1 MTLSTIHAVLPGEDR
16 GEPLDYSG
24 GAKSRPIRAE
34 VVRAWRVRAQRAE
47 EKVARRDATIARLS
61 ERVDLPLCAADL
73 AVQARIPLTQA
84 RRVWRVLT
92 EKA

>member
-1 MTLSTIHAVLPGEDR
+1 MTLAATHALLPGDDR

-24 GAKSRPIRAE
+24 GTKSRPIRAE

-47 EKVARRDATIARLS
+47 EKVARRDATIALLS
-61 ERVDLPLCAADL
+61 ERVEIPLCAADL
-73 AVQARIPLTQA
+73 AVQARIPLTHA

-92 EKA
+92 EQT